1 MLMDLLQGIEPKVKQ
16 QIVETHLVVRK
27 SSRKL

>member
-1 MLMDLLQGIEPKVKQ
+1 MDLLQGKEPEAKQ
-16 QIVETHLVVRK
+16 QIIATHLVVRK